1 MNAIRK
7 ILGTIWVIWGLL
19 EFIAGMFLVLP
30 FILLTILLFSGRTA
44 LQLIYF
50 FLNIWGT
57 LIFLLVLIPVRVVG
71 KEKLDKKRSYIFVA
85 NHNSYLDAPLIVV
98 ATKRAFKALGKIE
111 MMKIPIFKI
120 IYKEVCVLI
129 DRSSKE
135 SRTTSIIQLKKEIES
150 GTSIFI
156 FPEGTMN
163 KNKELPLADF
173 YDGAFRIA
181 IETQTPIAPM
191 ITMNARLLLPRDNP
205 SALRP
210 GIVHCYFLDP
220 IEVAGLSID
229 DLPQLKEKIYTI
241 MKEAIIACS

>member
-1 MNAIRK
+1 MKTIRK

-19 EFIAGMFLVLP
+19 EFAAGMFLVLP
-30 FILLTILLFSGRTA
+30 FILMAILFFGGRTT
-44 LQLIYF
+44 LKIIYF

-57 LIFLLVLIPVRVVG
+57 LIFLLVLIPVRVFG

-85 NHNSYLDAPLIVV
+85 NHNSYLDAPLIIV
-98 ATKRAFKALGKIE
+98 ATRRAFKALGKIE
-111 MMKIPIFKI
+111 MMKIPVFKI

-135 SRTTSIIQLKKEIES
+135 SRTASIIQLKKEIES

-163 KNKELPLADF
+163 KNKDLPVADF

-181 IETQTPIAPM
+181 IETQTAIAPM
-191 ITMNARLLLPRDNP
+191 VSLNARHLMPRDNP

-210 GIVHCYFLDP
+210 GTVRCYFLDP
-220 IEVAGLSID
+220 IEVAGLTPE
-229 DLPQLKEKIYTI
+229 DLPALKERVHRLMT
-241 MKEAIIACS
+241 EAIIAHT